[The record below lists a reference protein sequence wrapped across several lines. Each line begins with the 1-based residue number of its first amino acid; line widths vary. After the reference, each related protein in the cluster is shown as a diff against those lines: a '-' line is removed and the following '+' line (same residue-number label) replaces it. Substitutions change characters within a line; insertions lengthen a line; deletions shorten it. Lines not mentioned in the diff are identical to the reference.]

1 MIFLGQASNYRG
13 RRIWRHLFAH
23 GSAADSHRLRQTLA
37 RRYGA
42 ATLADVQL
50 YHTGRSALAAA
61 IQSLVPAGSPVIVPG
76 LTCIAVIRAIKA
88 AGCTPVYVDIDPATL
103 QYDLAALAR
112 TLKQLSASR
121 PSTPDAS
128 PSQTAA
134 ADVSSRPTS
143 VKPLQLDKSDK
154 VCYTGIVMAQNTL
167 GRSLA
172 MEKIQPLA
180 DAAHFAIVED
190 LAHCAGRFYPD
201 GREIG
206 TVGAAAVLSFGKGKS
221 IDTIEG
227 GAAILRRTAFPV
239 VQSHATP
246 KSSATKHSPAA
257 SATKSSTSAPA
268 EPLQPLT
275 KPTTPP
281 RRSDQLRDRWYPV
294 FGWLARGLYHLGLG
308 RFFLGALHRLHWLA
322 RSADAVLDPDQALP
336 DWQAKL
342 ALAQLSTLPAT
353 PLREHYFVQNRP
365 AVLQSLARA
374 GYQLTEIWYDT
385 PVSPARYAAEA
396 AFPTKACPQTT
407 WVAAHIVNLPTWYP
421 EDKLVSARAIIQ
433 QHLAAPPSSAAK
445 SPSAVK
451 SPATAKPHS
460 TTKSHSTTKPHPNP
474 TKEQSA

>member
-23 GSAADSHRLRQTLA
+23 GSAADSRRLRQTLA

-42 ATLADVQL
+42 TTLADVQL

-88 AGCTPVYVDIDPATL
+88 AGCTPVYVDINPATL

-112 TLKQLSASR
+112 TLKQLS
-121 PSTPDAS
+121 TPRLTPA
-128 PSQTAA
+128 
-134 ADVSSRPTS
+134 
-143 VKPLQLDKSDK
+143 KPLQLDKSDK

-172 MEKIQPLA
+172 MGKIQPLA

-190 LAHCAGRFYPD
+190 LAHSAGRFYPD

-239 VQSHATP
+239 AQPHVTSKSATP
-246 KSSATKHSPAA
+246 QSFAANSTPAA
-257 SATKSSTSAPA
+257 
-268 EPLQPLT
+268 PLQPLAQ
-275 KPTTPP
+275 PTTQP

-294 FGWLARGLYHLGLG
+294 FGWLARGFYHLGLG

-322 RSADAVLDPDQALP
+322 RSADAVLDPDQVLP

-353 PLREHYFVQNRP
+353 PLREHYFVQDRP

-374 GYQLTEIWYDT
+374 GYQLAEIWYDT

-396 AFPTKACPQTT
+396 AFPTKACPQTA

-433 QHLAAPPSSAAK
+433 QHLASPPH
-445 SPSAVK
+445 
-451 SPATAKPHS
+451 T
-460 TTKSHSTTKPHPNP
+460 TTKPHSTTKPHPNP

>member
-13 RRIWRHLFAH
+13 RRIWRHLFAR
-23 GSAADSHRLRQTLA
+23 GTAADSRRLRQALA

-42 ATLADVQL
+42 TALADVQL

-103 QYDLAALAR
+103 QYDLSALAR
-112 TLKQLSASR
+112 TLKQLSTSR
-121 PSTPDAS
+121 PSTPDTSSS
-128 PSQTAA
+128 PSAA
-134 ADVSSRPTS
+134 ADASSRSTS
-143 VKPLQLDKSDK
+143 VKLPMLDKSSR
-154 VCYTGIVMAQNTL
+154 VCYNGVVMAQNTL

-172 MEKIQPLA
+172 MGKIQPLA

-227 GAAILRRTAFPV
+227 GATILRR
-239 VQSHATP
+239 
-246 KSSATKHSPAA
+246 AA
-257 SATKSSTSAPA
+257 LSAPA

-275 KPTTPP
+275 RPTTPP

-322 RSADAVLDPDQALP
+322 RSADAVLDPDQTLP

-342 ALAQLSTLPAT
+342 ALAQLADLPTT

-365 AVLQSLARA
+365 AVLQTLARS
-374 GYQLTEIWYDT
+374 GYHLEEIWYDT
-385 PVSPARYAAEA
+385 PVSPARYAKEA
-396 AFPTKACPQTT
+396 AFPTQTCPQTA

-421 EDKLVSARAIIQ
+421 EAKLAPARAIIQ
-433 QHLAAPPSSAAK
+433 QRLAEPPH
-445 SPSAVK
+445 
-451 SPATAKPHS
+451 PATKPHS
-460 TTKSHSTTKPHPNP
+460 TKPHSAKPRPATKPRSNP
-474 TKEQSA
+474 TKEQLA

>member
-23 GSAADSHRLRQTLA
+23 GSAADSRRLRQTLA

-42 ATLADVQL
+42 TTLADVQL

-88 AGCTPVYVDIDPATL
+88 AGCTPVYVDINPATL

-112 TLKQLSASR
+112 TLKQLS
-121 PSTPDAS
+121 TPRLTPA
-128 PSQTAA
+128 
-134 ADVSSRPTS
+134 
-143 VKPLQLDKSDK
+143 KPLQLDKSDK

-172 MEKIQPLA
+172 MGKIQPLA

-190 LAHCAGRFYPD
+190 LAHSAGRFYPD

-239 VQSHATP
+239 AQPHVTSKSATP
-246 KSSATKHSPAA
+246 QSFAANSTPAA
-257 SATKSSTSAPA
+257 
-268 EPLQPLT
+268 PLQPLAQ
-275 KPTTPP
+275 PTTQP

-294 FGWLARGLYHLGLG
+294 FGWLARGFYHLGLG

-322 RSADAVLDPDQALP
+322 RSADAVLDPDQVLP

-374 GYQLTEIWYDT
+374 GYQLAEIWYDT
-385 PVSPARYAAEA
+385 PVSPARYATEA

-421 EDKLVSARAIIQ
+421 ETKLSPARALIQ
-433 QHLAAPPSSAAK
+433 QHLASPPHFTTKSHTAAK

-460 TTKSHSTTKPHPNP
+460 TPESHSTTKPHPNP

>member
-1 MIFLGQASNYRG
+1 MIFLGQASSYRG
-13 RRIWRHLFAH
+13 RRIWRHLFAY
-23 GSAADSHRLRQTLA
+23 GSAADSRRLRQALA

-42 ATLADVQL
+42 TTLADVQL

-103 QYDLAALAR
+103 QYDLTALAR
-112 TLKQLSASR
+112 TLKQLSASGK
-121 PSTPDAS
+121 TP
-128 PSQTAA
+128 
-134 ADVSSRPTS
+134 
-143 VKPLQLDKSDK
+143 KLDKSDK

-172 MEKIQPLA
+172 MGKIQPLA

-190 LAHCAGRFYPD
+190 LAHSAGRFYPD

-206 TVGAAAVLSFGKGKS
+206 TVGAATVLSFGKGKS

-246 KSSATKHSPAA
+246 KSSATKYP
-257 SATKSSTSAPA
+257 TSAPA
-268 EPLQPLT
+268 VPLQPLT
-275 KPTTPP
+275 QPTTQP

-322 RSADAVLDPDQALP
+322 RSADAVLDPDQVLP

-374 GYQLTEIWYDT
+374 GYQLTEIWYDA

-396 AFPTKACPQTT
+396 AFPTKACPQTA

-421 EDKLVSARAIIQ
+421 EAKLSPARALIQ
-433 QHLAAPPSSAAK
+433 QHLASPPHSTTK

-451 SPATAKPHS
+451 SPATTKPHS
-460 TTKSHSTTKPHPNP
+460 PTKPHPNP
-474 TKEQSA
+474 TKEQLA

>member
-13 RRIWRHLFAH
+13 SRIWRHLFAH
-23 GSAADSHRLRQTLA
+23 GSAADSRRLRQTLA

-42 ATLADVQL
+42 TTLADVQL

-103 QYDLAALAR
+103 QYDLGALAR
-112 TLKQLSASR
+112 TLKQLSTPR
-121 PSTPDAS
+121 PAP
-128 PSQTAA
+128 
-134 ADVSSRPTS
+134 

-154 VCYTGIVMAQNTL
+154 ICYTGIVMAQNTL

-172 MEKIQPLA
+172 MGKIQPLA
-180 DAAHFAIVED
+180 DAARFAIVED
-190 LAHCAGRFYPD
+190 LAHSAGRFYPD

-239 VQSHATP
+239 AQPHVTSKSAAPQSF
-246 KSSATKHSPAA
+246 AA
-257 SATKSSTSAPA
+257 NSTPA
-268 EPLQPLT
+268 EPLQPLAQ
-275 KPTTPP
+275 PTAQP

-322 RSADAVLDPDQALP
+322 RSADAVLDPDQVLP

-353 PLREHYFVQNRP
+353 PLREHYFVQDRP

-396 AFPTKACPQTT
+396 AFPTKACPQTA

-421 EDKLVSARAIIQ
+421 ETKLSPARALIQ
-433 QHLAAPPSSAAK
+433 QHLASPPHSTTK

-451 SPATAKPHS
+451 SPA
-460 TTKSHSTTKPHPNP
+460 TTKPHPNP
-474 TKEQSA
+474 TKEQPI

>member
-23 GSAADSHRLRQTLA
+23 GSAADSRRLRQALA

-42 ATLADVQL
+42 TTLADVQL

-103 QYDLAALAR
+103 QYDLGALAR
-112 TLKQLSASR
+112 TLKQLSASGK
-121 PSTPDAS
+121 TP
-128 PSQTAA
+128 
-134 ADVSSRPTS
+134 
-143 VKPLQLDKSDK
+143 KLDKSDK

-172 MEKIQPLA
+172 MGKIQPLA
-180 DAAHFAIVED
+180 DDAHFAIVED
-190 LAHCAGRFYPD
+190 LAHSAGRFYPD

-239 VQSHATP
+239 AQPHVTSKFATP
-246 KSSATKHSPAA
+246 QSFAA
-257 SATKSSTSAPA
+257 NSTSA
-268 EPLQPLT
+268 EPLQPLVR
-275 KPTTPP
+275 PTTQP

-322 RSADAVLDPDQALP
+322 RSADAVLDPDQVLP

-353 PLREHYFVQNRP
+353 PLREHYFVQDRP

-374 GYQLTEIWYDT
+374 GYQLAEIWYDT

-396 AFPTKACPQTT
+396 AFPTKTCPQTA

-421 EDKLVSARAIIQ
+421 ETELALARALIQ

-445 SPSAVK
+445 PPSAVK

-460 TTKSHSTTKPHPNP
+460 TTKPHPNP

>member
-23 GSAADSHRLRQTLA
+23 GSAADSRRLRQALA

-42 ATLADVQL
+42 TTLADAQL

-88 AGCTPVYVDIDPATL
+88 AGCTPVYVDIDPTTL
-103 QYDLAALAR
+103 QYDLGALAR
-112 TLKQLSASR
+112 TLKQLSASGK
-121 PSTPDAS
+121 TP
-128 PSQTAA
+128 
-134 ADVSSRPTS
+134 
-143 VKPLQLDKSDK
+143 KLDKFDK
-154 VCYTGIVMAQNTL
+154 VCYTGIIMAQNTL

-172 MEKIQPLA
+172 MGKIQPLA
-180 DAAHFAIVED
+180 DAARFAIVED

-239 VQSHATP
+239 AQPHVTSKSATP
-246 KSSATKHSPAA
+246 QSFAAHS
-257 SATKSSTSAPA
+257 TPA
-268 EPLQPLT
+268 EPLQPLVR
-275 KPTTPP
+275 PTTQP

-342 ALAQLSTLPAT
+342 ALAQLSALPAT
-353 PLREHYFVQNRP
+353 PLREHYFVQDRP

-396 AFPTKACPQTT
+396 AFPTKACPQTA

-460 TTKSHSTTKPHPNP
+460 TPKSPATTKPRPNP

>member
-23 GSAADSHRLRQTLA
+23 GSAADSRRLRQALA

-103 QYDLAALAR
+103 QYDLIALAR

-121 PSTPDAS
+121 PAPDDSSS
-128 PSQTAA
+128 PTAA
-134 ADVSSRPTS
+134 AEVSSRPAP
-143 VKPLQLDKSDK
+143 VKPLQLDKYDK

-172 MEKIQPLA
+172 MGKIQPLA
-180 DAAHFAIVED
+180 DAARFAIVED

-206 TVGAAAVLSFGKGKS
+206 TVGAAVVLSFGKGKS

-239 VQSHATP
+239 AQPHVTSKSATP
-246 KSSATKHSPAA
+246 QSFAAHS
-257 SATKSSTSAPA
+257 TPA
-268 EPLQPLT
+268 EPLQPLVR
-275 KPTTPP
+275 PTTQP

-353 PLREHYFVQNRP
+353 PLREHYFVQDRP
-365 AVLQSLARA
+365 GVLQSLARA

-396 AFPTKACPQTT
+396 AFPTQACSQTV

-421 EDKLVSARAIIQ
+421 ETKLSPARALIQ
-433 QHLAAPPSSAAK
+433 QHLASPPHS
-445 SPSAVK
+445 
-451 SPATAKPHS
+451 TAKPHS
-460 TTKSHSTTKPHPNP
+460 TTKSPATTKPHPNP

>member
-23 GSAADSHRLRQTLA
+23 GSAADSRRLRQTLA

-42 ATLADVQL
+42 TTLADVQL

-103 QYDLAALAR
+103 QYDLGALAR
-112 TLKQLSASR
+112 TLKQLSASGK
-121 PSTPDAS
+121 TP
-128 PSQTAA
+128 
-134 ADVSSRPTS
+134 
-143 VKPLQLDKSDK
+143 KLDKSDK

-167 GRSLA
+167 GRSLV
-172 MEKIQPLA
+172 MGKIQPLA

-190 LAHCAGRFYPD
+190 LAHSAGRFYPD

-239 VQSHATP
+239 AQPHVTSKSATP
-246 KSSATKHSPAA
+246 QSFAA
-257 SATKSSTSAPA
+257 NSTPA
-268 EPLQPLT
+268 EPLQPLVQ
-275 KPTTPP
+275 PTTQP

-294 FGWLARGLYHLGLG
+294 FGWIARGLYHLGLG

-322 RSADAVLDPDQALP
+322 RSADAVLDPDQVLP

-396 AFPTKACPQTT
+396 AFPTKACPQTA

-421 EDKLVSARAIIQ
+421 EDKLVSARALIQ
-433 QHLAAPPSSAAK
+433 QHLA
-445 SPSAVK
+445 SP
-451 SPATAKPHS
+451 PHS
-460 TTKSHSTTKPHPNP
+460 TTKSHTAAKPPAAAKSHSTAKSPATTKPHPNP

>member
-1 MIFLGQASNYRG
+1 MIFLGQASNYRS

-23 GSAADSHRLRQTLA
+23 GSAADSRRLRQTLA

-42 ATLADVQL
+42 TALADVQL

-121 PSTPDAS
+121 PAPA
-128 PSQTAA
+128 
-134 ADVSSRPTS
+134 
-143 VKPLQLDKSDK
+143 KPLQLDKSDK

-172 MEKIQPLA
+172 MGKIQPLA

-190 LAHCAGRFYPD
+190 LAHSAGRFYPD

-227 GAAILRRTAFPV
+227 GAAILRRTAFSV
-239 VQSHATP
+239 VQSHTTP
-246 KSSATKHSPAA
+246 KSSATKYPI
-257 SATKSSTSAPA
+257 SAPA
-268 EPLQPLT
+268 VPLQPLAQ
-275 KPTTPP
+275 PTTQP

-322 RSADAVLDPDQALP
+322 RSADAVLDPDQVLP

-342 ALAQLSTLPAT
+342 ALAQLSALPAT
-353 PLREHYFVQNRP
+353 PLREHYFVQNRT

-385 PVSPARYAAEA
+385 PVSPARYATEA
-396 AFPTKACPQTT
+396 AFPTKACPQTV

-421 EDKLVSARAIIQ
+421 ETKLSPARALIQ
-433 QHLAAPPSSAAK
+433 QHLASPPH
-445 SPSAVK
+445 
-451 SPATAKPHS
+451 T
-460 TTKSHSTTKPHPNP
+460 TTKPHSTTKPHPNP

>member
-23 GSAADSHRLRQTLA
+23 GSAADSRRLRQTLA

-42 ATLADVQL
+42 TTLADVQL

-103 QYDLAALAR
+103 QYDLVALAR
-112 TLKQLSASR
+112 ALKQLSA
-121 PSTPDAS
+121 
-128 PSQTAA
+128 
-134 ADVSSRPTS
+134 SRPTS

-172 MEKIQPLA
+172 MGKIQPLA

-239 VQSHATP
+239 AQPHVTS
-246 KSSATKHSPAA
+246 KSSTTKQSSVA
-257 SATKSSTSAPA
+257 SATKNSTSAPA
-268 EPLQPLT
+268 APLQPLT
-275 KPTTPP
+275 QPTTQP

-308 RFFLGALHRLHWLA
+308 RFFPTKPSLTGRPSSPSHSFLLSPPP
-322 RSADAVLDPDQALP
+322 RSA
-336 DWQAKL
+336 
-342 ALAQLSTLPAT
+342 
-353 PLREHYFVQNRP
+353 N
-365 AVLQSLARA
+365 
-374 GYQLTEIWYDT
+374 
-385 PVSPARYAAEA
+385 
-396 AFPTKACPQTT
+396 TT
-407 WVAAHIVNLPTWYP
+407 SSKT
-421 EDKLVSARAIIQ
+421 
-433 QHLAAPPSSAAK
+433 APPSSNL
-445 SPSAVK
+445 
-451 SPATAKPHS
+451 SPAPAI
-460 TTKSHSTTKPHPNP
+460 N
-474 TKEQSA
+474 

>member
-23 GSAADSHRLRQTLA
+23 GSAADSRRLRQALA

-42 ATLADVQL
+42 TTLADVQL

-103 QYDLAALAR
+103 QYDLGALAR
-112 TLKQLSASR
+112 TLKQLSASGK
-121 PSTPDAS
+121 TP
-128 PSQTAA
+128 
-134 ADVSSRPTS
+134 
-143 VKPLQLDKSDK
+143 KLDKSDK
-154 VCYTGIVMAQNTL
+154 VCYAGTVMAQNTL
-167 GRSLA
+167 GRSLV
-172 MEKIQPLA
+172 MGKIQPLA

-239 VQSHATP
+239 AQPHVTSKSATP
-246 KSSATKHSPAA
+246 QSFTAN
-257 SATKSSTSAPA
+257 SAPA
-268 EPLQPLT
+268 EPLQPLAQ
-275 KPTTPP
+275 PTIQP

-322 RSADAVLDPDQALP
+322 RSADAVLDPDQVLP

-396 AFPTKACPQTT
+396 AFPTKACPQTA

-421 EDKLVSARAIIQ
+421 ETKLSPARALIQ
-433 QHLAAPPSSAAK
+433 QHLASPP
-445 SPSAVK
+445 
-451 SPATAKPHS
+451 
-460 TTKSHSTTKPHPNP
+460 HSTTKPHPNP

>member
-13 RRIWRHLFAH
+13 CRIWRHLFAH
-23 GSAADSHRLRQTLA
+23 GSASDSRRLRQALA

-42 ATLADVQL
+42 TTLADVQL

-61 IQSLVPAGSPVIVPG
+61 IRSLVPAGSPVIVPG

-103 QYDLAALAR
+103 QYDLGALAR

-128 PSQTAA
+128 PSPSAA
-134 ADVSSRPTS
+134 ADASSRSAP
-143 VKPLQLDKSDK
+143 VKPPMLDKSDE
-154 VCYTGIVMAQNTL
+154 VCYTGIIMAQNTL

-172 MEKIQPLA
+172 MGKIQPLA

-227 GAAILRRTAFPV
+227 GAAILRRSAFPV
-239 VQSHATP
+239 AQPHVTS
-246 KSSATKHSPAA
+246 KSSTA
-257 SATKSSTSAPA
+257 SATKSSTPKPA
-268 EPLQPLT
+268 APLQPLAQ
-275 KPTTPP
+275 PTTQP

-336 DWQAKL
+336 DWQAQL

-365 AVLQSLARA
+365 AVLQSLARS

-385 PVSPARYAAEA
+385 PVSPARYAVEA
-396 AFPTKACPQTT
+396 AFPTKACPQTA

-421 EDKLVSARAIIQ
+421 EAKLAPARALIQ
-433 QHLAAPPSSAAK
+433 QHLATPLRTAAKSYSATKSHSAAK
-445 SPSAVK
+445 SPSA
-451 SPATAKPHS
+451 TKP
-460 TTKSHSTTKPHPNP
+460 HSTTKPHPNP
-474 TKEQSA
+474 NKEQPI

>member
-23 GSAADSHRLRQTLA
+23 GSAADSRRLRQALA

-42 ATLADVQL
+42 TTHADVQL

-103 QYDLAALAR
+103 QYDLSALAR
-112 TLKQLSASR
+112 TLKQLS
-121 PSTPDAS
+121 TP
-128 PSQTAA
+128 
-134 ADVSSRPTS
+134 RPTS
-143 VKPLQLDKSDK
+143 VKPLQLDKYDK
-154 VCYTGIVMAQNTL
+154 VCYTGIIMAQNTL

-172 MEKIQPLA
+172 IGKIQPLT

-190 LAHCAGRFYPD
+190 LAHSAGRFYPD

-227 GAAILRRTAFPV
+227 GAAILRRTAFPAAQPHV
-239 VQSHATP
+239 TSKSATP
-246 KSSATKHSPAA
+246 QSFAA
-257 SATKSSTSAPA
+257 NSTPA
-268 EPLQPLT
+268 EPLQPLVR
-275 KPTTPP
+275 PTTQP

-308 RFFLGALHRLHWLA
+308 RFFLGTLHRLHWLA

-336 DWQAKL
+336 NWQAKL

-396 AFPTKACPQTT
+396 AFPTKACPQTA

-421 EDKLVSARAIIQ
+421 EAKLAPARALIQ
-433 QHLAAPPSSAAK
+433 QHLASPPHSAAK
-445 SPSAVK
+445 SH
-451 SPATAKPHS
+451 TAAEPHS
-460 TTKSHSTTKPHPNP
+460 TTKPHSATKSPSTVKSHSTTKPHSNP
-474 TKEQSA
+474 TKEQLV

>member
-23 GSAADSHRLRQTLA
+23 GSAADSRRLRQTLA

-42 ATLADVQL
+42 TTLADVQL

-103 QYDLAALAR
+103 QYDLGALAR
-112 TLKQLSASR
+112 TLKQLSTR
-121 PSTPDAS
+121 
-128 PSQTAA
+128 
-134 ADVSSRPTS
+134 RPTPA
-143 VKPLQLDKSDK
+143 KPLQLDKSDK

-172 MEKIQPLA
+172 MGKIQPLA

-190 LAHCAGRFYPD
+190 LAHSAGRFYPD

-239 VQSHATP
+239 AQPHATP
-246 KSSATKHSPAA
+246 KSSATKYP
-257 SATKSSTSAPA
+257 TSAPA
-268 EPLQPLT
+268 VPLQPLAQ
-275 KPTTPP
+275 PTTQP
-281 RRSDQLRDRWYPV
+281 RRSDQLRDRWYPA
-294 FGWLARGLYHLGLG
+294 FGWLARGFYHLGLG

-342 ALAQLSTLPAT
+342 ALAQLSALPAT

-374 GYQLTEIWYDT
+374 GYQLAEIWYDT

-421 EDKLVSARAIIQ
+421 ETKLSPARALIQ
-433 QHLAAPPSSAAK
+433 QHLASPPHSTTKSHSAAK

-451 SPATAKPHS
+451 SP
-460 TTKSHSTTKPHPNP
+460 P
-474 TKEQSA
+474 TP

>member
-23 GSAADSHRLRQTLA
+23 GSAADSHHFRQTLA

-112 TLKQLSASR
+112 TLKQLSASGK
-121 PSTPDAS
+121 TP
-128 PSQTAA
+128 
-134 ADVSSRPTS
+134 
-143 VKPLQLDKSDK
+143 KLDKSDK
-154 VCYTGIVMAQNTL
+154 VCYNGIVMAQNTL

-172 MEKIQPLA
+172 MGKIQPLA

-239 VQSHATP
+239 AQPHVTSKSATP
-246 KSSATKHSPAA
+246 QSFAA
-257 SATKSSTSAPA
+257 NSTPA
-268 EPLQPLT
+268 EPLQPLAQ
-275 KPTTPP
+275 PTTQP

-322 RSADAVLDPDQALP
+322 RSADAVLDHDQVLP

-353 PLREHYFVQNRP
+353 PLREHYFVQDRP

-374 GYQLTEIWYDT
+374 GYQLAEIWYDT

-396 AFPTKACPQTT
+396 AFPTKACPQTA

-421 EDKLVSARAIIQ
+421 ETKLSPARALIQ
-433 QHLAAPPSSAAK
+433 QHLASPP
-445 SPSAVK
+445 
-451 SPATAKPHS
+451 
-460 TTKSHSTTKPHPNP
+460 HSTTKPHPNP

>member
-23 GSAADSHRLRQTLA
+23 GSAADSRRLRQTLA

-42 ATLADVQL
+42 TTFADVQL
-50 YHTGRSALAAA
+50 YHTGRSALTAA

-103 QYDLAALAR
+103 QYDLGALAR
-112 TLKQLSASR
+112 TLKQLSASH
-121 PSTPDAS
+121 PAP
-128 PSQTAA
+128 
-134 ADVSSRPTS
+134 
-143 VKPLQLDKSDK
+143 VKPLQIDKSNK

-172 MEKIQPLA
+172 MGKIQPLA

-190 LAHCAGRFYPD
+190 LAHSAGRFYPD

-227 GAAILRRTAFPV
+227 GAAILRRTAFHVAQPHV
-239 VQSHATP
+239 TS
-246 KSSATKHSPAA
+246 KSSATKYPTSA
-257 SATKSSTSAPA
+257 SAV
-268 EPLQPLT
+268 PLQPLAQ
-275 KPTTPP
+275 PTAQP

-294 FGWLARGLYHLGLG
+294 FGWLSRGLYHLGLG

-342 ALAQLSTLPAT
+342 ALAQLSALPAT

-365 AVLQSLARA
+365 AVLRSLARA

-421 EDKLVSARAIIQ
+421 EAKLAPARALIQ
-433 QHLAAPPSSAAK
+433 QHLASPPHSTAK
-445 SPSAVK
+445 PPSAVK
-451 SPATAKPHS
+451 SPATTKP
-460 TTKSHSTTKPHPNP
+460 HSTTKPHPNP
-474 TKEQSA
+474 TKEQLA

>member
-13 RRIWRHLFAH
+13 RRIWCHLFAH
-23 GSAADSHRLRQTLA
+23 GSAADSRRLRQTLA

-42 ATLADVQL
+42 TTLADVQL

-103 QYDLAALAR
+103 QYDLGALAR

-121 PSTPDAS
+121 PTTPDAS
-128 PSQTAA
+128 PSPTAA
-134 ADVSSRPTS
+134 DTSSRLAPA
-143 VKPLQLDKSDK
+143 KLLQLDKSDK

-172 MEKIQPLA
+172 MGKIQPLA

-190 LAHCAGRFYPD
+190 LAHSAGRFYPD

-206 TVGAAAVLSFGKGKS
+206 TVGAATVLSFGKGKS

-239 VQSHATP
+239 AQPHVTS
-246 KSSATKHSPAA
+246 KSSAA
-257 SATKSSTSAPA
+257 SATKSSAPA
-268 EPLQPLT
+268 APLQPLT
-275 KPTTPP
+275 QPTTQP

-322 RSADAVLDPDQALP
+322 RSADAVLDPDQVLP

-396 AFPTKACPQTT
+396 AFPTKACPQTA

-421 EDKLVSARAIIQ
+421 EAKLSPARALIQ
-433 QHLAAPPSSAAK
+433 QHLATPPSSA
-445 SPSAVK
+445 
-451 SPATAKPHS
+451 AKPHS
-460 TTKSHSTTKPHPNP
+460 TTKSHSTPKPHSTTKPHPNP
-474 TKEQSA
+474 TKEQPA

>member
-13 RRIWRHLFAH
+13 RRIWRHLLAH
-23 GSAADSHRLRQTLA
+23 GSAADSRRLRQTLF

-42 ATLADVQL
+42 TTLADVQL
-50 YHTGRSALAAA
+50 YHTGRSALAAV

-103 QYDLAALAR
+103 QYDLGAFAR
-112 TLKQLSASR
+112 TLKQLS
-121 PSTPDAS
+121 T
-128 PSQTAA
+128 
-134 ADVSSRPTS
+134 SRPTS
-143 VKPLQLDKSDK
+143 VKPLQLDKSNK

-172 MEKIQPLA
+172 MGKIQPLA

-227 GAAILRRTAFPV
+227 GAAILRRTAFSVARPHV
-239 VQSHATP
+239 TSKSATP
-246 KSSATKHSPAA
+246 QSFAA
-257 SATKSSTSAPA
+257 NSTPA
-268 EPLQPLT
+268 EPLQPLAQ
-275 KPTTPP
+275 PTTQP

-322 RSADAVLDPDQALP
+322 RSADAVLDHDQVLP

-374 GYQLTEIWYDT
+374 GYQLAEIWYDT

-396 AFPTKACPQTT
+396 AFPTKACPQTA

-421 EDKLVSARAIIQ
+421 EDKLVSARALIQ
-433 QHLAAPPSSAAK
+433 QHLASPPHSAAKPHSTAK
-445 SPSAVK
+445 SPSA
-451 SPATAKPHS
+451 AKPHS

>member
-23 GSAADSHRLRQTLA
+23 GSAADSRRLRQTLA

-42 ATLADVQL
+42 TTLTDVQL

-103 QYDLAALAR
+103 QYDLTALAR

-121 PSTPDAS
+121 LAP
-128 PSQTAA
+128 
-134 ADVSSRPTS
+134 
-143 VKPLQLDKSDK
+143 VKPLQLDKYDK
-154 VCYTGIVMAQNTL
+154 VCYTGIIMAQNTL

-172 MEKIQPLA
+172 MGKIQPLA

-239 VQSHATP
+239 AQSHVTS
-246 KSSATKHSPAA
+246 KSSATKHSTSTPA
-257 SATKSSTSAPA
+257 T
-268 EPLQPLT
+268 PLQPLAQ
-275 KPTTPP
+275 PTTQP

-396 AFPTKACPQTT
+396 AFPTKACPQTA

-421 EDKLVSARAIIQ
+421 ETKLAPARALIQ
-433 QHLAAPPSSAAK
+433 QHLASPPHST
-445 SPSAVK
+445 V
-451 SPATAKPHS
+451 KPHS
-460 TTKSHSTTKPHPNP
+460 TTKSHPNP

>member
-23 GSAADSHRLRQTLA
+23 GSAADSRRLRQALA

-42 ATLADVQL
+42 TTLADVQL

-61 IQSLVPAGSPVIVPG
+61 IQSLVPAGAPVIVPG

-112 TLKQLSASR
+112 TLKQLSTSGK
-121 PSTPDAS
+121 TP
-128 PSQTAA
+128 
-134 ADVSSRPTS
+134 
-143 VKPLQLDKSDK
+143 KLDKSNK
-154 VCYTGIVMAQNTL
+154 VCYTGVVMAQNTL

-172 MEKIQPLA
+172 MGKIQPLA

-190 LAHCAGRFYPD
+190 LAHSAGRFYPD

-206 TVGAAAVLSFGKGKS
+206 TVGAAAALSFGKGKS

-239 VQSHATP
+239 AQPHATS
-246 KSSATKHSPAA
+246 KSSATKHSTSA
-257 SATKSSTSAPA
+257 SAA
-268 EPLQPLT
+268 PLQPLAQ
-275 KPTTPP
+275 PTTQP

-322 RSADAVLDPDQALP
+322 RSADAVLDPDQVLP

-396 AFPTKACPQTT
+396 AFPTKACPQTA
-407 WVAAHIVNLPTWYP
+407 WAAAHIVNLPTWYP
-421 EDKLVSARAIIQ
+421 EDKLVSARALIQ
-433 QHLAAPPSSAAK
+433 QHLASPPHSTTK
-445 SPSAVK
+445 SPSAGK
-451 SPATAKPHS
+451 CPATAKPHS
-460 TTKSHSTTKPHPNP
+460 TPKPHTTTKPHQNP
-474 TKEQSA
+474 TNEQTARNQP

>member
-13 RRIWRHLFAH
+13 RRIWRHLFAR
-23 GSAADSHRLRQTLA
+23 GSAADSRRLRQALA

-42 ATLADVQL
+42 TALTDVQL

-103 QYDLAALAR
+103 QYDLSALTR
-112 TLKQLSASR
+112 TLKQLSTSR
-121 PSTPDAS
+121 SSTPDTSSSPTAVTDAS
-128 PSQTAA
+128 PRST
-134 ADVSSRPTS
+134 P
-143 VKPLQLDKSDK
+143 VKSPMLDKSSR
-154 VCYTGIVMAQNTL
+154 VCYNGIVMAQNTL

-172 MEKIQPLA
+172 MGKIQPLA

-227 GAAILRRTAFPV
+227 GATILRRAALPAPV
-239 VQSHATP
+239 APAT
-246 KSSATKHSPAA
+246 SSAL
-257 SATKSSTSAPA
+257 SAPA

-294 FGWLARGLYHLGLG
+294 FGWLARGLYHLSLG

-322 RSADAVLDPDQALP
+322 RSADAVLDPDQSLP

-342 ALAQLSTLPAT
+342 ALAQLAGLPTT

-365 AVLQSLARA
+365 AVLQTLARA
-374 GYQLTEIWYDT
+374 GYHLEEIWYDT
-385 PVSPARYAAEA
+385 PVSPARYAKEA
-396 AFPTKACPQTT
+396 AFPTQTCPQTA

-421 EDKLVSARAIIQ
+421 ETKLAPARALIQ
-433 QHLAAPPSSAAK
+433 QHLAEPPHS
-445 SPSAVK
+445 
-451 SPATAKPHS
+451 TKPHS
-460 TTKSHSTTKPHPNP
+460 TKPHSTKPRPATKPRSNP
-474 TKEQSA
+474 TKEQLA

>member
-23 GSAADSHRLRQTLA
+23 GSAADSRRLRQTLA

-42 ATLADVQL
+42 TTLADVQL

-88 AGCTPVYVDIDPATL
+88 ADCTPVYVDIDPATL

-112 TLKQLSASR
+112 TLKQLSASGK
-121 PSTPDAS
+121 TP
-128 PSQTAA
+128 
-134 ADVSSRPTS
+134 
-143 VKPLQLDKSDK
+143 KLDKSDK

-172 MEKIQPLA
+172 MGKIQPLA

-190 LAHCAGRFYPD
+190 LAHSAGRFYPD

-206 TVGAAAVLSFGKGKS
+206 TVSAAAVLSFGKGKS

-239 VQSHATP
+239 AQPHVTSKSATP
-246 KSSATKHSPAA
+246 QSFAASSTPAA
-257 SATKSSTSAPA
+257 
-268 EPLQPLT
+268 PLQPLAQ
-275 KPTTPP
+275 PTTQP

-294 FGWLARGLYHLGLG
+294 FGWLARGFYHLGLG

-322 RSADAVLDPDQALP
+322 RSADAVLDPDQVLP

-353 PLREHYFVQNRP
+353 PLREHYFVQDRP

-374 GYQLTEIWYDT
+374 GYQLAEIWYDT

-396 AFPTKACPQTT
+396 AFPTKACPQTA

-433 QHLAAPPSSAAK
+433 QHLASPPH
-445 SPSAVK
+445 
-451 SPATAKPHS
+451 T
-460 TTKSHSTTKPHPNP
+460 TTKPHSTTKPHPNP

>member
-23 GSAADSHRLRQTLA
+23 GSAADSRRLRQTLA

-42 ATLADVQL
+42 TTLADVQL

-88 AGCTPVYVDIDPATL
+88 AGCTPVYVDINPATL

-112 TLKQLSASR
+112 TLKQLS
-121 PSTPDAS
+121 TPRLTPA
-128 PSQTAA
+128 
-134 ADVSSRPTS
+134 
-143 VKPLQLDKSDK
+143 KPLQLDKSDK

-172 MEKIQPLA
+172 MGKIQPLA

-190 LAHCAGRFYPD
+190 LAHSAGRFYPD

-239 VQSHATP
+239 AQPHVTSKSATP
-246 KSSATKHSPAA
+246 QSFAASSTPAA
-257 SATKSSTSAPA
+257 
-268 EPLQPLT
+268 PLQPLAQ
-275 KPTTPP
+275 PTTQP

-294 FGWLARGLYHLGLG
+294 FGWLARGFYHLGLG

-322 RSADAVLDPDQALP
+322 RSADAVLDPDQVLP

-353 PLREHYFVQNRP
+353 PLREHYFVQDRP

-374 GYQLTEIWYDT
+374 GYQLAEIWYDT

-396 AFPTKACPQTT
+396 AFPTKACPQTA

-433 QHLAAPPSSAAK
+433 QHLASPPH
-445 SPSAVK
+445 
-451 SPATAKPHS
+451 T
-460 TTKSHSTTKPHPNP
+460 TTKPHSTTKPHPNP

>member
-23 GSAADSHRLRQTLA
+23 GSAADSRRLRQTLA

-42 ATLADVQL
+42 TTLADVQL

-88 AGCTPVYVDIDPATL
+88 ADCTPVYVDIDPATL
-103 QYDLAALAR
+103 QYDLTALAR
-112 TLKQLSASR
+112 TLKQLSASGK
-121 PSTPDAS
+121 TP
-128 PSQTAA
+128 
-134 ADVSSRPTS
+134 
-143 VKPLQLDKSDK
+143 KLDKSDK

-167 GRSLA
+167 GRSLV
-172 MEKIQPLA
+172 MGKIQPLA

-190 LAHCAGRFYPD
+190 LAHSAGRFYPDGREIGTVGAAAVLSFGKGKSIDTIAGRFYPD

-239 VQSHATP
+239 AQPHATP
-246 KSSATKHSPAA
+246 KSATPQSFAA
-257 SATKSSTSAPA
+257 NSTPA
-268 EPLQPLT
+268 EPLQPLAQ
-275 KPTTPP
+275 PTTQP

-322 RSADAVLDPDQALP
+322 RSADAVLDPDQVLP

-353 PLREHYFVQNRP
+353 PLREHYFVQDRP

-396 AFPTKACPQTT
+396 AFPTKACPQTA

-421 EDKLVSARAIIQ
+421 EAKLSPARALIQ
-433 QHLAAPPSSAAK
+433 QHLASPPHSAAK
-445 SPSAVK
+445 SPSAV
-451 SPATAKPHS
+451 
-460 TTKSHSTTKPHPNP
+460 KSHSTTKPHPNP
-474 TKEQSA
+474 TKEQPI

>member
-23 GSAADSHRLRQTLA
+23 GSAADSRRLRQTLA

-103 QYDLAALAR
+103 QYDLTALAR

-121 PSTPDAS
+121 PTP
-128 PSQTAA
+128 
-134 ADVSSRPTS
+134 

-154 VCYTGIVMAQNTL
+154 VCYTGVIMAQNTL

-172 MEKIQPLA
+172 MGKIQPLA

-190 LAHCAGRFYPD
+190 LAHSAGRFYPD

-239 VQSHATP
+239 AQPHVAS
-246 KSSATKHSPAA
+246 KSATLQSFAAHS
-257 SATKSSTSAPA
+257 TPA
-268 EPLQPLT
+268 EPLQPLVR
-275 KPTTPP
+275 PTTQP

-336 DWQAKL
+336 YWQAKL
-342 ALAQLSTLPAT
+342 ALAQLSALPAT
-353 PLREHYFVQNRP
+353 PLREHYFVQDRP

-396 AFPTKACPQTT
+396 AFPTQACPQTA

-421 EDKLVSARAIIQ
+421 ETKLSPARALIQ
-433 QHLAAPPSSAAK
+433 QHLA
-445 SPSAVK
+445 SP
-451 SPATAKPHS
+451 PHS
-460 TTKSHSTTKPHPNP
+460 TTKSHSTIKSPAAAKPPSAVKPHPNP
-474 TKEQSA
+474 TKEQPI